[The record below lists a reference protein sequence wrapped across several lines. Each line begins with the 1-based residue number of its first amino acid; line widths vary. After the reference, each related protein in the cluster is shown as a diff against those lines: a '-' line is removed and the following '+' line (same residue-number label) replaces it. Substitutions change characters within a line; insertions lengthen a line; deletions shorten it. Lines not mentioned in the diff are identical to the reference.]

1 MMFVRYRSYWCYTDS
16 NAILAFH
23 HSQEA
28 RMAVPVLPIIK
39 AVAPYIAQVATAAI
53 PAFTSK
59 PEAVKVDPVLSQ
71 QIEELQAAATQ
82 NAQSVH
88 VLAENLQQMMQEA
101 ERAAQEAKKQAA
113 AYRAMLF
120 VSLGLSTLSLL
131 TSIYLLL
138 G

>member
-1 MMFVRYRSYWCYTDS
+1 
-16 NAILAFH
+16 
-23 HSQEA
+23 
-28 RMAVPVLPIIK
+28 MAVPVLPIIK

-71 QIEELQAAATQ
+71 QIEELQTAATQ

-88 VLAENLQQMMQEA
+88 VLAENLQQMMQEV